1 MTKKQYERLKQAARR
16 DAGDDQFGIGSAR
29 EGDYVV
35 FYSTFSGYYASN
47 SPIISVSRCTDF
59 YKYVHACR
67 VLAQL
72 NPGTSAEQ
80 LADARAF
87 LEVYKK

>member
-1 MTKKQYERLKQAARR
+1 MTKKQYEQLKQAARR
-16 DAGDDQFGIGSAR
+16 DAGCDQFGSGCLRS
-29 EGDYVV
+29 GDYVIT
-35 FYSTFSGYYASN
+35 YSAYSGYNASN
-47 SPIISVSRCTDF
+47 SPIISRRTDF
-59 YKYVHACR
+59 YKYVHSCR

-72 NPGTSAEQ
+72 NPGTSAKQ

>member
-16 DAGDDQFGIGSAR
+16 DAIDNQIGVGYAR

-35 FYSTFSGYYASN
+35 RYSAHSGYYASN
-47 SPIISVSRCTDF
+47 NPIISRRSDF
-59 YKYVHACR
+59 YGYVHSCR

-72 NPGTSAEQ
+72 NPGTSPEQ
-80 LADARAF
+80 LDDARAF

>member
-1 MTKKQYERLKQAARR
+1 MTKKQYEQLKQAARR
-16 DAGDDQFGIGSAR
+16 DAGNDQFGIGCAR
-29 EGDYVV
+29 SGDYVV
-35 FYSTFSGYYASN
+35 VYSAYSGYSVSN
-47 SPIISVSRCTDF
+47 SPIISWRSDF
-59 YKYVHACR
+59 YGRYVRSCR
-67 VLAQL
+67 ILAQL

>member
-16 DAGDDQFGIGSAR
+16 DAGNDQFGIGCAR
-29 EGDYVV
+29 EGVYVV
-35 FYSTFSGYYASN
+35 FYSAYSGYNASN
-47 SPIISVSRCTDF
+47 SPIVSRRGDC
-59 YKYVHACR
+59 YGYVHSCR
-67 VLAQL
+67 ILAQL
-72 NPGTSAEQ
+72 NPGTSGEQ

>member
-1 MTKKQYERLKQAARR
+1 MTKKQYEQFKQAARR
-16 DAGDDQFGIGSAR
+16 DAGSDEFGIGCVR

-35 FYSTFSGYYASN
+35 LYSAHSGYNASS
-47 SPIISVSRCTDF
+47 SPIISRRSDF
-59 YKYVHACR
+59 WGYVHSCR
-67 VLAQL
+67 ILAQL
-72 NPGTSAEQ
+72 DPSTSAEQ

>member
-16 DAGDDQFGIGSAR
+16 DAGNDQFGIGSAR
-29 EGDYVV
+29 EGAYVV
-35 FYSTFSGYYASN
+35 FYSAFSGYNASN
-47 SPIISVSRCTDF
+47 SPIISRRSDC
-59 YKYVHACR
+59 YGYVRSCR
-67 VLAQL
+67 ILAQL
-72 NPGTSAEQ
+72 NPGTSGEQ

>member
-1 MTKKQYERLKQAARR
+1 MTKKQYEQLRQAARR
-16 DAGDDQFGIGSAR
+16 DAIDNQIGIGSAR

-35 FYSTFSGYYASN
+35 LYSTHSGYYASN
-47 SPIISVSRCTDF
+47 NPIVSRRHDF
-59 YKYVHACR
+59 YGYVRSCR
-67 VLAQL
+67 ILAQL

>member
-1 MTKKQYERLKQAARR
+1 MTKKQYEQMKQAARR
-16 DAGDDQFGIGSAR
+16 DAGSDEFGIGCTR
-29 EGDYVV
+29 HGDYVV
-35 FYSTFSGYYASN
+35 IYSTFSGYNASN
-47 SPIISVSRCTDF
+47 SPIVSRRSDF
-59 YKYVHACR
+59 YGYVHSCR
-67 VLAQL
+67 ILAQL